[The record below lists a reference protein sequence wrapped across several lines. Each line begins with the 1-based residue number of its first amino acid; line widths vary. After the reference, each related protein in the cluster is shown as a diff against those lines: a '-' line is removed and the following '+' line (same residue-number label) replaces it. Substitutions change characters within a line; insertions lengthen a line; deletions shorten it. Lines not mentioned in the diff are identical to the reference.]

1 MTTAADP
8 AHAERLREF
17 NRFYT
22 SRIGVLREG
31 LLDSAFSLTQA
42 RVLYE
47 LAQREPV
54 AARDI
59 GGALELDAGYLS
71 RILQGFAKRGLIA
84 RERSSHDGR
93 SRALRLTDAGRE
105 AYSVLDRASHET
117 SIALLSALSAFDR
130 LRLLRAL
137 DTAQRALSPP
147 APDAQRVSIRQ
158 HRCGDIGWAI
168 ALHGRVYGEEYGW
181 NAEFEALVTTL
192 FAQFASR
199 GDSAGERCWIAE
211 IDGERVGCVFVVRND
226 HDAEVA
232 QLRCLLVDPDA
243 RGFGIGQRLIDTCLA
258 FARDA
263 GYRRMRLWTND
274 VLTSARRLYETSGFA
289 LVEEGPHRSF
299 GHDLVGQVWERDLA

>member
-1 MTTAADP
+1 MTTAVDP

-59 GGALELDAGYLS
+59 SGALELDAGYLS

-84 RERSSHDGR
+84 RKLSARDRRSQN
-93 SRALRLTDAGRE
+93 LRLTDPGR
-105 AYSVLDRASHET
+105 AAFSALDRASHET
-117 SIALLSALSAFDR
+117 SIALLSAMSAFDR
-130 LRLLRAL
+130 ARLLRAL

-158 HRCGDIGWAI
+158 HRSGDIGWAI
-168 ALHGRVYGEEYGW
+168 SLHGRVYGEEYGW
-181 NAEFEALVTTL
+181 NAEFEALVATL

-289 LVEEGPHRSF
+289 LVEEAPHRSF